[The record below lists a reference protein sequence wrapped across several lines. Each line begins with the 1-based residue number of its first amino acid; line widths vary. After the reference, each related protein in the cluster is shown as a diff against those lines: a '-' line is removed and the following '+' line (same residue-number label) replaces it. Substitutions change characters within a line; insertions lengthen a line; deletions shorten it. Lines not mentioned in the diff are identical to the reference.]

1 MINTSAVKISIITPS
16 YNQGQFLED
25 TILSVL
31 GQGYPNL
38 EYIVIDGGSTD
49 NSLEIIKKYQ
59 SKLSYWQSEK
69 DDGQAQAINK
79 GFSIAKGDIIGW
91 LNSDDMYLPGT
102 LNFIANIFN
111 TGLLSIPA
119 VVIGNCIFLRE
130 EEKIV
135 KANNVRLAS
144 ETLDLEWFDYVIQ
157 PSSFWT
163 REAIDCVG
171 FLNENLHYAF
181 DWEWFI
187 RSVRKGVTFNAIDR
201 FLSIYRIHDAHKTGT
216 GGEARLQELAQIYSS
231 FHSEEA
237 AGVFLDFKKNMI
249 VTRTK
254 KILNRFGIPR
264 IANPTKLLYKL
275 FFKKRISW
283 KQFDNLRRM

>member
-1 MINTSAVKISIITPS
+1 MMNKTAVKISIITPS
-16 YNQGQFLED
+16 YNQGCFLED

-59 SKLSYWQSEK
+59 SKLTYWQSEK

-91 LNSDDMYLPGT
+91 LNSDDMYLPGA
-102 LNFIANIFN
+102 LNFIAEIFN
-111 TGLLSIPA
+111 KGLLSIPT
-119 VVIGNCIFLRE
+119 VVIGNCIFMRE
-130 EEKIV
+130 REKIV
-135 KANNVRLAS
+135 TANNVRVAA

-163 REAIDCVG
+163 RETLEKVG
-171 FLNENLHYAF
+171 PLNENLHYAF

-187 RSVRKGVTFNAIDR
+187 RCVRMGVPFLPVDR
-201 FLSIYRIHDAHKTGT
+201 FLSIYRVHDAHKTGT
-216 GGEARLQELAQIYSS
+216 GGQARLRELAGIYSA

-237 AGVFLDFKKNMI
+237 ANVFLELKNNRFI
-249 VTRTK
+249 ARTK
-254 KILNRFGIPR
+254 KLLNRFGLPYVV
-264 IANPTKLLYKL
+264 NPTKLLYQL
-275 FFKKRISW
+275 FFRKRIPW
-283 KQFDNLRRM
+283 EKFDDLRRM